1 MAHHP
6 TNSAIRLLDG
16 AFYAG
21 DPHPYFSWLR
31 AHAPVYW
38 DDHGGVWGISRYE
51 EILAI
56 SKEPQTFSSA
66 QGSRPDTPP
75 LPHMIDTDDPV
86 HRRRRALVNRGF
98 TPRRVAEGEARVREI
113 AVELIERAKAQREFD
128 FVHDLAAWLP
138 LIVIGDMLGVLPQ
151 DYPDLLRWSDEMVLA
166 SGTQDEATLM
176 RGNQA
181 FLAYHDYQT
190 RVIADRRSSAP
201 QADLVSILVHAQSAE
216 GKLTDDE
223 VLWETLLILIGGDET
238 TRHVLTGG
246 MYEFLLAPDQWE
258 RLRTDRKLL
267 PTAVDEMIRW
277 VTPIQNMARTATRDV
292 MLCGQDIAAGDKL
305 LLLYPSANR
314 DDAAFPRP
322 FEFDISRTPN
332 DHLAFGYGAHYCL
345 GASLARLEARVFFEE
360 LLTRIPRLERT
371 DAEPPPR
378 RCSNFITGIETL
390 RVRVVDT

>member
-6 TNSAIRLLDG
+6 TNPAIRLLDG
-16 AFYAG
+16 AFYAD
-21 DPHPYFSWLR
+21 DPHPHFTWLR
-31 AHAPVYW
+31 SHAPVYW
-38 DDHGGVWGISRYE
+38 DDQSGVWGISRYDDV
-51 EILAI
+51 LAI
-56 SKEPQTFSSA
+56 SKDPKTFSSA

-98 TPRRVAEGEARVREI
+98 TPRRVAQGAPRVREI

-138 LIVIGDMLGVLPQ
+138 LMVIGDLLGVLPK

-181 FLAYHDYQT
+181 FLAYHSYQT
-190 RVIADRRSSAP
+190 QVIEDRRNRAP
-201 QADLVSILVHAQSAE
+201 QGDLVSILVHAQSAE

-246 MYEFLLAPDQWE
+246 MYELWNATDQWD
-258 RLRTDRKLL
+258 RLRADHDLL
-267 PTAVDEMIRW
+267 PTAVEEMIRW

-292 MLCGQDIAAGDKL
+292 TVGEQKIAAGDKL

-314 DDAAFPRP
+314 DESVFPRP
-322 FEFDISRTPN
+322 FEFDITRTPN
-332 DHLAFGYGAHYCL
+332 EHLAFGYGAHYCL
-345 GASLARLEARVFFEE
+345 GASLARLEARIFFEE
-360 LLTRIPRLERT
+360 LLLRIPRLERI
-371 DAEPPPR
+371 DSGPPPR

-390 RVRVVDT
+390 RVRVIDA